1 MKRKVEIMDTT
12 LRDGEQTSGVSFS
25 VSEKKTIS
33 QLLLEELKVDRIEI
47 ASARV
52 SEGEL
57 EAVKCVSKW
66 ASKNGYLDKVEVL
79 TFVDNGVSIDW
90 MLQAGVKVQNL
101 LTKGSL
107 NHLTHQLKK
116 TPEQHFSEIAH
127 VISLAVKEGIK
138 TNVYLEDWSNGMRN
152 SQAYVFQYLDF
163 LETQPI
169 ERILLPDTLG
179 VLTPDETYI
188 FLKDIKDKYPNIHF
202 DFHAHNDY
210 DLGTANA
217 LEAVKAG
224 IDGLHL
230 TVNGM
235 GERAGNAPMAS
246 VIAVIN
252 DFLPDVEINLRES
265 SIYKVSK
272 LVEAFSGVRIP
283 ANKPI
288 VGENVFT
295 QTAGIHADGDN
306 KNNLYFNDLLPERF
320 GRKRTYA
327 LGKTSGKANI
337 EKNLQELG
345 LKLNE
350 ADLKKVTQRVIEL
363 GDLKE
368 TVTQDDLPYI
378 ISDVLD
384 SKTYQDKVK
393 VESYVLSHSKG
404 LRPSAT
410 IAINLNGEVF
420 EEHAQGDG
428 QFDAFMLALSYLYKA
443 QGRILP
449 ALIDYVVHIA
459 PGSSSD
465 ALCETVITWKTDKK
479 TFTTRGLDSDQTVCA
494 IKATEKMLNI
504 MEPQYVEAFQKQE
517 LNSKSQDGLKY
528 QEASKKQDPSIK
540 KQDNLKYQHTSIK

>member
-1 MKRKVEIMDTT
+1 MKRKIEIMDTT

-25 VSEKKTIS
+25 ISEKRTIT
-33 QLLLEELKVDRIEI
+33 QLLLEELLVDRVEI

-52 SEGEL
+52 SEGEF
-57 EAVKCVSKW
+57 EAVKAIAAW
-66 ASKNGYLDKVEVL
+66 AKEQGHLQAIEVL
-79 TFVDNGVSIDW
+79 TFVDNGVSINW
-90 MLQAGVKVQNL
+90 MIKAGVRVQNL

-116 TPEQHFSEIAH
+116 TPEQHFAEIAQI
-127 VISLAVKEGIK
+127 ISLAQEKGIE
-138 TNVYLEDWSNGMRN
+138 TNVYLEDWSNGMKN
-152 SQAYVFQYLDF
+152 SPDYVWAYLAF
-163 LETQPI
+163 LTTQPI
-169 ERILLPDTLG
+169 KRILLPDTLG
-179 VLTPDETYI
+179 VLTPTETFQHI
-188 FLKDIKDKYPNIHF
+188 TALKAKYPQQHF

-210 DLGTANA
+210 DLGTANVF
-217 LEAVKAG
+217 EAVKAG
-224 IDGLHL
+224 INGLHL

-246 VIAVIN
+246 AVAVIN
-252 DFLPDVEINLRES
+252 DFLPEASITIKES

-272 LVEAFSGVRIP
+272 LVETFSGVRIP

-320 GRKRTYA
+320 GRKRKYA

-345 LKLNE
+345 LKLNHE
-350 ADLKKVTQRVIEL
+350 DLKKVTQRVIEL
-363 GDLKE
+363 GDRKE
-368 TVTQDDLPYI
+368 TVTKEDLPYI

-384 SKTYQDKVK
+384 SNLYAEKVR
-393 VESYVLSHSKG
+393 VESYVLTHAKG

-410 IAINLNGEVF
+410 IAVYIDGKLM

-428 QFDAFMLALSYLYKA
+428 QFDAFMKALTKVYQKKKL
-443 QGRILP
+443 QLP
-449 ALIDYVVHIA
+449 KLIDYTVRIA

-465 ALCETVITWKTDKK
+465 ALCETVITWETDNR
-479 TFTTRGLDSDQTVCA
+479 TFVTRGLDSDQTVCA
-494 IKATEKMLNI
+494 IKATQKMLNI
-504 MEPQYVEAFQKQE
+504 
-517 LNSKSQDGLKY
+517 
-528 QEASKKQDPSIK
+528 I
-540 KQDNLKYQHTSIK
+540 